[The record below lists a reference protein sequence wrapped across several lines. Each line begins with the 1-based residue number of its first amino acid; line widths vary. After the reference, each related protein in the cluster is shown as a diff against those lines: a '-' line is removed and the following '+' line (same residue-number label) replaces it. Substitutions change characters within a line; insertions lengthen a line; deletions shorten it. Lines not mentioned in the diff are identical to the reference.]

1 MAIVKLEN
9 ISKSYYHHN
18 VFHDFN
24 LEIDEGEF
32 VIISGK
38 SGSGKST
45 LCNIIGLLDKPDQGK
60 VFIKDQE
67 IDYKDSKIA
76 KLLSKNISYLFQNF
90 ALIDNKT
97 VGYNLEL
104 VYPSKKE
111 RKNNRKLI
119 EEKLSEVG
127 MEETYDKY
135 IYECSGGQQ
144 QRVAIA
150 RALAKNPKLLLC
162 DEPTGAL
169 DYNTGKSILKLLQ
182 DTCRKMNMTVIIIT
196 HNLALTPMGDKVIK
210 VKNGKI
216 ESVVVN
222 DNPTPVE
229 RIEW

>member
-1 MAIVKLEN
+1 MSIVKLKN
-9 ISKSYYHHN
+9 ISKSYYQHN

-32 VIISGK
+32 IIISGK

-67 IDYKDSKIA
+67 IDYKDNKIA

-150 RALAKNPKLLLC
+150 RLLLKQGDIIIC
-162 DEPTGAL
+162 DEPTGSL
-169 DYNTGKSILKLLQ
+169 DEENKMLVMNLICDLHKKGKTIIMVTHDKTLYSYAK
-182 DTCRKMNMTVIIIT
+182 RVIMI
-196 HNLALTPMGDKVIK
+196 
-210 VKNGKI
+210 
-216 ESVVVN
+216 
-222 DNPTPVE
+222 
-229 RIEW
+229 

>member
-1 MAIVKLEN
+1 MSIVKLKN
-9 ISKSYYHHN
+9 ISKSYYQHN

-32 VIISGK
+32 IIISGK

-127 MEETYDKY
+127 MEGTYDKY

-150 RALAKNPKLLLC
+150 RLLLKQGDIIIY
-162 DEPTGAL
+162 DEPTGSL
-169 DYNTGKSILKLLQ
+169 DEENKMLVMNLICDLHKKGKTIIMVTHDKTLYSYAK
-182 DTCRKMNMTVIIIT
+182 RVIMI
-196 HNLALTPMGDKVIK
+196 
-210 VKNGKI
+210 
-216 ESVVVN
+216 
-222 DNPTPVE
+222 
-229 RIEW
+229 

>member
-1 MAIVKLEN
+1 MSIVKLKN
-9 ISKSYYHHN
+9 ISKSYYQHN

-32 VIISGK
+32 IIISGK

-127 MEETYDKY
+127 MEGTYDKY

-150 RALAKNPKLLLC
+150 RLLVKQGDIIIC
-162 DEPTGAL
+162 DEPTGSL
-169 DYNTGKSILKLLQ
+169 DEENKMLVMNLICDLHKKGKTIIMVTHDKTLYSYAK
-182 DTCRKMNMTVIIIT
+182 RVIMI
-196 HNLALTPMGDKVIK
+196 
-210 VKNGKI
+210 
-216 ESVVVN
+216 
-222 DNPTPVE
+222 
-229 RIEW
+229 

>member
-1 MAIVKLEN
+1 MSIVKLKN
-9 ISKSYYHHN
+9 ISKSYYQHN

-32 VIISGK
+32 IIISGK

-111 RKNNRKLI
+111 RKNNR
-119 EEKLSEVG
+119 
-127 MEETYDKY
+127 
-135 IYECSGGQQ
+135 
-144 QRVAIA
+144 
-150 RALAKNPKLLLC
+150 
-162 DEPTGAL
+162 
-169 DYNTGKSILKLLQ
+169 
-182 DTCRKMNMTVIIIT
+182 
-196 HNLALTPMGDKVIK
+196 
-210 VKNGKI
+210 
-216 ESVVVN
+216 
-222 DNPTPVE
+222 
-229 RIEW
+229 

>member
-1 MAIVKLEN
+1 MSIVKLKN
-9 ISKSYYHHN
+9 ISKSYYQHN

-32 VIISGK
+32 IIISGK

-127 MEETYDKY
+127 MEGTYDKY

-150 RALAKNPKLLLC
+150 RLLLKQGDIIIC
-162 DEPTGAL
+162 NEPTGSL
-169 DYNTGKSILKLLQ
+169 DEENKMLVMNLICDLHKKGKTIIMVTHDKTLYSYAK
-182 DTCRKMNMTVIIIT
+182 RVIMI
-196 HNLALTPMGDKVIK
+196 
-210 VKNGKI
+210 
-216 ESVVVN
+216 
-222 DNPTPVE
+222 
-229 RIEW
+229 

>member
-1 MAIVKLEN
+1 MSIVKLKN
-9 ISKSYYHHN
+9 ISKSYYQHN

-32 VIISGK
+32 IIISGK

-67 IDYKDSKIA
+67 IDYKDSQIA

-127 MEETYDKY
+127 MEGTYDKY

-150 RALAKNPKLLLC
+150 RLLLKQGDIIIC
-162 DEPTGAL
+162 DEPTGSL
-169 DYNTGKSILKLLQ
+169 DEENKMLVMNLICDLHKKGKTIIMVTHDKTLYSYAK
-182 DTCRKMNMTVIIIT
+182 RVIMI
-196 HNLALTPMGDKVIK
+196 
-210 VKNGKI
+210 
-216 ESVVVN
+216 
-222 DNPTPVE
+222 
-229 RIEW
+229 

>member
-1 MAIVKLEN
+1 MSIVKLKN
-9 ISKSYYHHN
+9 ISKSYYQHN

-32 VIISGK
+32 IIISGK

-127 MEETYDKY
+127 MEGTYDKY

-150 RALAKNPKLLLC
+150 RLLLKQGDIIIC
-162 DEPTGAL
+162 DEPTGSL
-169 DYNTGKSILKLLQ
+169 DEEI
-182 DTCRKMNMTVIIIT
+182 
-196 HNLALTPMGDKVIK
+196 
-210 VKNGKI
+210 
-216 ESVVVN
+216 
-222 DNPTPVE
+222 
-229 RIEW
+229 

>member
-9 ISKSYYHHN
+9 ISKSYYQHN
-18 VFHDFN
+18 VFHDFS

-32 VIISGK
+32 IIISGK

-111 RKNNRKLI
+111 RKNNRRLI
-119 EEKLSEVG
+119 EEKLVEVG
-127 MEETYDKY
+127 MEGTYDKY

-150 RALAKNPKLLLC
+150 RLLLKQGDIIIC
-162 DEPTGAL
+162 DEPTGSL
-169 DYNTGKSILKLLQ
+169 DEENKMMVMNLICDMHKRGKTIIMVTHDKTLYSYAK
-182 DTCRKMNMTVIIIT
+182 RVIMI
-196 HNLALTPMGDKVIK
+196 
-210 VKNGKI
+210 
-216 ESVVVN
+216 
-222 DNPTPVE
+222 
-229 RIEW
+229 

>member
-1 MAIVKLEN
+1 MSIVKLKN
-9 ISKSYYHHN
+9 ISKSYYQHN

-32 VIISGK
+32 IIISGK

-76 KLLSKNISYLFQNF
+76 KLLSKNISYLFQKF

-127 MEETYDKY
+127 MEGTYDKY

-150 RALAKNPKLLLC
+150 RLLVKQGDIIIC
-162 DEPTGAL
+162 DEPTGSL
-169 DYNTGKSILKLLQ
+169 DEENKMLVMNLICDLHKKGKTIIMVTHDKTLYSYAK
-182 DTCRKMNMTVIIIT
+182 RVIMI
-196 HNLALTPMGDKVIK
+196 
-210 VKNGKI
+210 
-216 ESVVVN
+216 
-222 DNPTPVE
+222 
-229 RIEW
+229 

>member
-1 MAIVKLEN
+1 MSIVKLKN
-9 ISKSYYHHN
+9 ISKSYYQHN

-32 VIISGK
+32 IIISGK

-127 MEETYDKY
+127 MEGTYDKY

-150 RALAKNPKLLLC
+150 RLLLKQGDIIIC
-162 DEPTGAL
+162 DEPSGSL
-169 DYNTGKSILKLLQ
+169 DEENKMLVMNLICDLHKKGKTIIMVTHDKTLYSYAK
-182 DTCRKMNMTVIIIT
+182 RVIMI
-196 HNLALTPMGDKVIK
+196 
-210 VKNGKI
+210 
-216 ESVVVN
+216 
-222 DNPTPVE
+222 
-229 RIEW
+229 

>member
-1 MAIVKLEN
+1 MAIVKLKN
-9 ISKSYYHHN
+9 ISKSYYQHN

-127 MEETYDKY
+127 MEGTYDKY

-150 RALAKNPKLLLC
+150 RLLVKQGDIIIC
-162 DEPTGAL
+162 DEPTGSL
-169 DYNTGKSILKLLQ
+169 DEENKMLVMNLICDLHKKGKTIIMVTHDKTLYSYAK
-182 DTCRKMNMTVIIIT
+182 RVIMI
-196 HNLALTPMGDKVIK
+196 
-210 VKNGKI
+210 
-216 ESVVVN
+216 
-222 DNPTPVE
+222 
-229 RIEW
+229 

>member
-9 ISKSYYHHN
+9 ISKSYYQHN
-18 VFHDFN
+18 VFHDFS

-32 VIISGK
+32 IIISGK

-119 EEKLSEVG
+119 EAKLSEVG
-127 MEETYDKY
+127 MEGTYDKY

-150 RALAKNPKLLLC
+150 RLLLKQGDIIIR
-162 DEPTGAL
+162 DEPTGSL
-169 DYNTGKSILKLLQ
+169 DEENKMMVMNLICDMHKRGK
-182 DTCRKMNMTVIIIT
+182 TIIMVT
-196 HNLALTPMGDKVIK
+196 HDKTLYSYAK
-210 VKNGKI
+210 R
-216 ESVVVN
+216 VVM
-222 DNPTPVE
+222 
-229 RIEW
+229 I

>member
-32 VIISGK
+32 IIISGK

-150 RALAKNPKLLLC
+150 RLLLKQGDIIIC
-162 DEPTGAL
+162 DEPTGSL
-169 DYNTGKSILKLLQ
+169 DEENKMMVMNLICDMHKRGKTIIMVTHDKTLYSYAK
-182 DTCRKMNMTVIIIT
+182 RVIMI
-196 HNLALTPMGDKVIK
+196 
-210 VKNGKI
+210 
-216 ESVVVN
+216 
-222 DNPTPVE
+222 
-229 RIEW
+229 

>member
-32 VIISGK
+32 FIISGK

-150 RALAKNPKLLLC
+150 RLLLKQGDIIIC
-162 DEPTGAL
+162 DEPTGSL
-169 DYNTGKSILKLLQ
+169 DEENKMMVMNLICDMHKRGKTIIMVTHDKTLYSYAK
-182 DTCRKMNMTVIIIT
+182 RVIMI
-196 HNLALTPMGDKVIK
+196 
-210 VKNGKI
+210 
-216 ESVVVN
+216 
-222 DNPTPVE
+222 
-229 RIEW
+229 

>member
-1 MAIVKLEN
+1 MSIVKLKN
-9 ISKSYYHHN
+9 ISKSYYQHN

-32 VIISGK
+32 IIISGK

-76 KLLSKNISYLFQNF
+76 KLLSKKISYLFQNF

-127 MEETYDKY
+127 MEGTYDKY

-150 RALAKNPKLLLC
+150 RLLLKQGDIIIC
-162 DEPTGAL
+162 DEPTGSL
-169 DYNTGKSILKLLQ
+169 DEENKMLVMNLICDLHKKGKTIIMVTHDKTLYSYAK
-182 DTCRKMNMTVIIIT
+182 RVIMI
-196 HNLALTPMGDKVIK
+196 
-210 VKNGKI
+210 
-216 ESVVVN
+216 
-222 DNPTPVE
+222 
-229 RIEW
+229 

>member
-1 MAIVKLEN
+1 MSIVKLKN
-9 ISKSYYHHN
+9 ISKSYYQHN

-32 VIISGK
+32 IIISGK

-97 VGYNLEL
+97 VRYNLEL

-127 MEETYDKY
+127 MEGTYDKY

-150 RALAKNPKLLLC
+150 RLLLKQGDIIIC
-162 DEPTGAL
+162 DEPTGSL
-169 DYNTGKSILKLLQ
+169 DEENKMLVMNLICDLHKKGKTIIMVTHDKTLYSYAK
-182 DTCRKMNMTVIIIT
+182 RVIMI
-196 HNLALTPMGDKVIK
+196 
-210 VKNGKI
+210 
-216 ESVVVN
+216 
-222 DNPTPVE
+222 
-229 RIEW
+229 

>member
-1 MAIVKLEN
+1 MSIVKLKN
-9 ISKSYYHHN
+9 ISKSYYQHN

-32 VIISGK
+32 IIISGK

-127 MEETYDKY
+127 MEGTYDKY

-150 RALAKNPKLLLC
+150 RLLLKQGDIIIC
-162 DEPTGAL
+162 DEPTGSL
-169 DYNTGKSILKLLQ
+169 DEENKMLVMNLIYDLHKKGKTIIMVTHDKTLYSYAK
-182 DTCRKMNMTVIIIT
+182 RVIMI
-196 HNLALTPMGDKVIK
+196 
-210 VKNGKI
+210 
-216 ESVVVN
+216 
-222 DNPTPVE
+222 
-229 RIEW
+229 

>member
-1 MAIVKLEN
+1 MK
-9 ISKSYYHHN
+9 SKSYYHHN

-150 RALAKNPKLLLC
+150 RLLLKQGDIIIC
-162 DEPTGAL
+162 DEPTGSL
-169 DYNTGKSILKLLQ
+169 DEENKMMVMNLICDMHKRGKTIIMVTHDKTLYSYAK
-182 DTCRKMNMTVIIIT
+182 RVIMI
-196 HNLALTPMGDKVIK
+196 
-210 VKNGKI
+210 
-216 ESVVVN
+216 
-222 DNPTPVE
+222 
-229 RIEW
+229 

>member
-1 MAIVKLEN
+1 MSIVKLKN
-9 ISKSYYHHN
+9 ISKSYYQHN

-32 VIISGK
+32 IIISGK

-150 RALAKNPKLLLC
+150 RLLLKQGDIIIC
-162 DEPTGAL
+162 DEPTGSL
-169 DYNTGKSILKLLQ
+169 DEENKMMVMNLICDLHKKGKTIIMVTHDKTLYSYAK
-182 DTCRKMNMTVIIIT
+182 RVIMI
-196 HNLALTPMGDKVIK
+196 
-210 VKNGKI
+210 
-216 ESVVVN
+216 
-222 DNPTPVE
+222 
-229 RIEW
+229 

>member
-9 ISKSYYHHN
+9 ISKSYYQHN
-18 VFHDFN
+18 VFHDFS

-32 VIISGK
+32 IIISGK
-38 SGSGKST
+38 NGSGKST

-60 VFIKDQE
+60 VFIKNQE

-127 MEETYDKY
+127 MEGTYDKY

-150 RALAKNPKLLLC
+150 RLLLKQGDIIIC
-162 DEPTGAL
+162 DEPTGSL
-169 DYNTGKSILKLLQ
+169 DEENKMMVMNLICDMHKRGK
-182 DTCRKMNMTVIIIT
+182 TIIMVT
-196 HNLALTPMGDKVIK
+196 HDKTLYSYAK
-210 VKNGKI
+210 R
-216 ESVVVN
+216 VVM
-222 DNPTPVE
+222 
-229 RIEW
+229 I

>member
-90 ALIDNKT
+90 AFIDNKT

-150 RALAKNPKLLLC
+150 RLLLKQGDIIIC
-162 DEPTGAL
+162 DEPTGSL
-169 DYNTGKSILKLLQ
+169 DEENKMMVMNLICDMHKRGKTIIMVTHDKTLYSYAK
-182 DTCRKMNMTVIIIT
+182 RVIMI
-196 HNLALTPMGDKVIK
+196 
-210 VKNGKI
+210 
-216 ESVVVN
+216 
-222 DNPTPVE
+222 
-229 RIEW
+229 

>member
-1 MAIVKLEN
+1 M
-9 ISKSYYHHN
+9 Y
-18 VFHDFN
+18 FN

-32 VIISGK
+32 IIISGK

-119 EEKLSEVG
+119 EEISEVG
-127 MEETYDKY
+127 MEGTYDKY

-150 RALAKNPKLLLC
+150 RLLLKQGDIIIC
-162 DEPTGAL
+162 DEPTGSL
-169 DYNTGKSILKLLQ
+169 DEENKMLVMNLICDLHKKGKTIIMVTHDKTLYSYAK
-182 DTCRKMNMTVIIIT
+182 RVIMI
-196 HNLALTPMGDKVIK
+196 
-210 VKNGKI
+210 
-216 ESVVVN
+216 
-222 DNPTPVE
+222 
-229 RIEW
+229 

>member
-38 SGSGKST
+38 SGSGKSI

-150 RALAKNPKLLLC
+150 RLLLKQGDIIIC
-162 DEPTGAL
+162 DEPTGSL
-169 DYNTGKSILKLLQ
+169 DEENKMMVMNLICDMHKRGKTIIMVTHDKTLYSYAK
-182 DTCRKMNMTVIIIT
+182 RVIMI
-196 HNLALTPMGDKVIK
+196 
-210 VKNGKI
+210 
-216 ESVVVN
+216 
-222 DNPTPVE
+222 
-229 RIEW
+229 

>member
-1 MAIVKLEN
+1 MSIVKLKN
-9 ISKSYYHHN
+9 ISKSYYQHN

-32 VIISGK
+32 IIISGK

-67 IDYKDSKIA
+67 IDYKGSKIA
-76 KLLSKNISYLFQNF
+76 ILLSKNISYLFQNF

-127 MEETYDKY
+127 MEGTYDKY

-150 RALAKNPKLLLC
+150 RLLLKQGDIIIC
-162 DEPTGAL
+162 DEPTGSL
-169 DYNTGKSILKLLQ
+169 DEENKMLVMNLICDLHKKGKTIIMVTHDKTLYSYAK
-182 DTCRKMNMTVIIIT
+182 RVIMI
-196 HNLALTPMGDKVIK
+196 
-210 VKNGKI
+210 
-216 ESVVVN
+216 
-222 DNPTPVE
+222 
-229 RIEW
+229 

>member
-9 ISKSYYHHN
+9 ISKSYYQHN
-18 VFHDFN
+18 VFHDFS

-32 VIISGK
+32 IIISGK

-97 VGYNLEL
+97 VGYNLEI

-111 RKNNRKLI
+111 RKNNRRLI
-119 EEKLSEVG
+119 EEKLVEVG
-127 MEETYDKY
+127 MEGTYDKY

-150 RALAKNPKLLLC
+150 RLLLKQGDIIIC
-162 DEPTGAL
+162 DEPTGSL
-169 DYNTGKSILKLLQ
+169 DEENKMMVMNLICDMHKRGKTIIMVTHDKTLYSYAK
-182 DTCRKMNMTVIIIT
+182 RVIMI
-196 HNLALTPMGDKVIK
+196 
-210 VKNGKI
+210 
-216 ESVVVN
+216 
-222 DNPTPVE
+222 
-229 RIEW
+229 

>member
-1 MAIVKLEN
+1 MSIVKLKN
-9 ISKSYYHHN
+9 ISKSYYQHN

-32 VIISGK
+32 IIISGK

-119 EEKLSEVG
+119 EEKLAEVG
-127 MEETYDKY
+127 MEGTYDKY

-150 RALAKNPKLLLC
+150 RLLLKQGDIIIC
-162 DEPTGAL
+162 DEPTGSL
-169 DYNTGKSILKLLQ
+169 DEENKMLVMNLICDLHKKGK
-182 DTCRKMNMTVIIIT
+182 TIIMVT
-196 HNLALTPMGDKVIK
+196 HNKTLYSYAKRVIM
-210 VKNGKI
+210 I
-216 ESVVVN
+216 
-222 DNPTPVE
+222 
-229 RIEW
+229 

>member
-1 MAIVKLEN
+1 MSIVKLKN
-9 ISKSYYHHN
+9 ISKSYYQHN

-32 VIISGK
+32 IIISGK

-119 EEKLSEVG
+119 EEKLAEVG
-127 MEETYDKY
+127 MEGTYDKY

-150 RALAKNPKLLLC
+150 RLLLKQGDIIIC
-162 DEPTGAL
+162 DEPTGSL
-169 DYNTGKSILKLLQ
+169 DEENKMLVMNLICDLHKKGKTIIMVTHDKTLYSYDK
-182 DTCRKMNMTVIIIT
+182 RVIMI
-196 HNLALTPMGDKVIK
+196 
-210 VKNGKI
+210 
-216 ESVVVN
+216 
-222 DNPTPVE
+222 
-229 RIEW
+229 

>member
-9 ISKSYYHHN
+9 ISKSYYQHN
-18 VFHDFN
+18 VFHDFS

-32 VIISGK
+32 IIISGK

-60 VFIKDQE
+60 VFIKNQE
-67 IDYKDSKIA
+67 IDYKDSKVA

-119 EEKLSEVG
+119 EAKLSEVG
-127 MEETYDKY
+127 MEGTYDKY

-150 RALAKNPKLLLC
+150 RLLLKQGDIIIC
-162 DEPTGAL
+162 DEPTGSL
-169 DYNTGKSILKLLQ
+169 DEENKMMVMNLICDMHKRGK
-182 DTCRKMNMTVIIIT
+182 TIIMVT
-196 HNLALTPMGDKVIK
+196 HDKTLYSYAK
-210 VKNGKI
+210 R
-216 ESVVVN
+216 VVM
-222 DNPTPVE
+222 
-229 RIEW
+229 I

>member
-1 MAIVKLEN
+1 MSIVKLKN
-9 ISKSYYHHN
+9 ISKSYYQHN

-32 VIISGK
+32 IIISGK

-127 MEETYDKY
+127 MEGTYDKY
-135 IYECSGGQQ
+135 IYEC
-144 QRVAIA
+144 
-150 RALAKNPKLLLC
+150 
-162 DEPTGAL
+162 T
-169 DYNTGKSILKLLQ
+169 ILILPLSFAQ
-182 DTCRKMNMTVIIIT
+182 N
-196 HNLALTPMGDKVIK
+196 A
-210 VKNGKI
+210 
-216 ESVVVN
+216 
-222 DNPTPVE
+222 
-229 RIEW
+229 

>member
-9 ISKSYYHHN
+9 ISKSYYQHN
-18 VFHDFN
+18 VFHDFS

-32 VIISGK
+32 IIISGK

-76 KLLSKNISYLFQNF
+76 KLLNKNISYLFQNF

-111 RKNNRKLI
+111 RKNNRRLI
-119 EEKLSEVG
+119 EEKLVEVG
-127 MEETYDKY
+127 MEGTYDKY

-150 RALAKNPKLLLC
+150 RLLLKQGDIIIC
-162 DEPTGAL
+162 DEPTGSL
-169 DYNTGKSILKLLQ
+169 DEENKMMVMNLICDMHKRGKTIIMVTHDKTLYSYAK
-182 DTCRKMNMTVIIIT
+182 RVIMI
-196 HNLALTPMGDKVIK
+196 
-210 VKNGKI
+210 
-216 ESVVVN
+216 
-222 DNPTPVE
+222 
-229 RIEW
+229 

>member
-150 RALAKNPKLLLC
+150 RLLLKQGDIIIC
-162 DEPTGAL
+162 DEPTGSL
-169 DYNTGKSILKLLQ
+169 DEENKMMVMNLICDMHKRGKTIIMVTHDKTLYSYAK
-182 DTCRKMNMTVIIIT
+182 RVIMI
-196 HNLALTPMGDKVIK
+196 
-210 VKNGKI
+210 
-216 ESVVVN
+216 
-222 DNPTPVE
+222 
-229 RIEW
+229 

>member
-1 MAIVKLEN
+1 MSIVKLKN
-9 ISKSYYHHN
+9 ISKSYYQHN

-32 VIISGK
+32 IIISGK

-76 KLLSKNISYLFQNF
+76 KLFSKNISYLFQNF

-127 MEETYDKY
+127 MEGTYDKY

-150 RALAKNPKLLLC
+150 RLLLKQGDIIIC
-162 DEPTGAL
+162 DEPTGSL
-169 DYNTGKSILKLLQ
+169 DEENKMLVMNLICDLHKKGKTIIMVTHDKTLYSYAK
-182 DTCRKMNMTVIIIT
+182 RVIMI
-196 HNLALTPMGDKVIK
+196 
-210 VKNGKI
+210 
-216 ESVVVN
+216 
-222 DNPTPVE
+222 
-229 RIEW
+229 

>member
-9 ISKSYYHHN
+9 ISKSYYQHN
-18 VFHDFN
+18 VFHDFS

-32 VIISGK
+32 IIISGK
-38 SGSGKST
+38 NGSGKST

-60 VFIKDQE
+60 VFIKNQE
-67 IDYKDSKIA
+67 IDYKDSKVA

-119 EEKLSEVG
+119 EAKLSEVG
-127 MEETYDKY
+127 MEGTYDKY

-150 RALAKNPKLLLC
+150 RLLLKQGDIIIR
-162 DEPTGAL
+162 DEPTGSL
-169 DYNTGKSILKLLQ
+169 DEENKMMVMNLICDMHKRGK
-182 DTCRKMNMTVIIIT
+182 TIIMVT
-196 HNLALTPMGDKVIK
+196 HDKTLYSYAK
-210 VKNGKI
+210 R
-216 ESVVVN
+216 VVM
-222 DNPTPVE
+222 
-229 RIEW
+229 I

>member
-1 MAIVKLEN
+1 MSIVKLTN
-9 ISKSYYHHN
+9 ISKSYYQHN

-32 VIISGK
+32 IIISGK

-127 MEETYDKY
+127 MEGTYDKY

-150 RALAKNPKLLLC
+150 RLLLKQGDIIIC
-162 DEPTGAL
+162 DEPTGSL
-169 DYNTGKSILKLLQ
+169 DEENKMLVMNLICDLHKKGKTIIMVTHDKTLYSYAK
-182 DTCRKMNMTVIIIT
+182 RVIMI
-196 HNLALTPMGDKVIK
+196 
-210 VKNGKI
+210 
-216 ESVVVN
+216 
-222 DNPTPVE
+222 
-229 RIEW
+229 